1 MKHCFETCEEPS
13 CNAGAPCKKLKRRVR
28 AGTVDAEPSN
38 WVEIEPDDNMA
49 NLPIDVAEPDP
60 EPVDR
65 VWFAWVVLACLG
77 FWALVYWGVVL

>member
-1 MKHCFETCEEPS
+1 MNNCFETCEEPS

-28 AGTVDAEPSN
+28 AGEAQPSN
-38 WVEIEPDDNMA
+38 WVEIEPE
-49 NLPIDVAEPDP
+49 LPIDMAEPDQ

-65 VWFAWVVLACLG
+65 VWFAWVVLVCLV

>member
-28 AGTVDAEPSN
+28 AGEAQPSE
-38 WVEIEPDDNMA
+38 WMEIEPEPE
-49 NLPIDVAEPDP
+49 LPIDMAEPDP

-65 VWFAWVVLACLG
+65 VWFAWVVLVCMV

>member
-1 MKHCFETCEEPS
+1 MKHCFETCHEPS
-13 CNAGAPCKKLKRRVR
+13 CNAGAPCKKMKRRIR

-60 EPVDR
+60 IAVDR
-65 VWFAWVVLACLG
+65 KWFVGVALALVV
-77 FWALVYWGVVL
+77 FWAVVVWGAVL